1 MIILIHC
8 TTGKAGPLFL
18 NFKTDCAN
26 HNFCPDKPAN
36 QWYMLI
42 TPDQILSR
50 LLFLYL
56 NMNLRLYLYAYLNP
70 HFHLYPF
77 RLLLL

>member
-1 MIILIHC
+1 MNDNPY
-8 TTGKAGPLFL
+8 PLFL
-18 NFKTDCAN
+18 NFKTDCTN
-26 HNFCPDKPAN
+26 HNFCQDKPVN

-50 LLFLYL
+50 FLYL
-56 NMNLRLYLYAYLNP
+56 NLRLYLYAYLNP